1 MTLEELVLTLLHTP
15 DLNTDHVHSL
25 KREYA
30 RINKISGLPSNMQM
44 LKVYHDL
51 IGS

>member
-15 DLNTDHVHSL
+15 DLDKDHVHSL

-30 RINKISGLPSNMQM
+30 RLNKISGLPSNMQM

-51 IGS
+51 VSS